1 VRVLAVSSSP
11 RVDGNSRLLAQAV
24 LTGVTGAGHDA
35 ELVDLAGT
43 MTGLLRDC
51 RSCRDSDGRCTID
64 DGYERLLLDKV
75 LGADALVLA
84 TPLYWYGMSGALKTF
99 IDRFFC
105 HISASHPDGARVR
118 ETLVRKRVALV
129 ISAEESYLGASAGI
143 AASMQELSRYLH
155 WQLVGMV
162 VGVGNTRGEVRRDP
176 ADPIG
181 AAQALGAR
189 LMDARVT
196 DHRLD
201 TERPSSVWGAG
212 G

>member
-1 VRVLAVSSSP
+1 MRVLAISSSP
-11 RVDGNSRLLAQAV
+11 RLDGNSRLLAEAA
-24 LTGVTGAGHDA
+24 LAGAAGAGHDG
-35 ELVDLAGT
+35 ELVDLEGT

-51 RSCRDSDGRCTID
+51 RSCRDPTGRCTIG
-64 DGYERLLLDKV
+64 DGYERLLLDQV
-75 LGADALVLA
+75 LRADALVLA

-105 HISASHPDGARVR
+105 HISASHPAGERVR
-118 ETLVRKRVALV
+118 AELLGKRVGLV
-129 ISAEESYLGASAGI
+129 VSAEESYLGATVGLT
-143 AASMQELSRYLH
+143 ASMQELARYLH

-181 AAQALGAR
+181 AARALGAR
-189 LMDARVT
+189 LLAAGVT

-201 TERPSSVWGAG
+201 TERPSSVWGAAE
-212 G
+212 